1 VLQNELDALGTKAA
15 RTVIQKNR
23 SVRIHRSFEDPD
35 NL

>member
-15 RTVIQKNR
+15 GRVVQENR